1 MIPLDT
7 TLADALEAA
16 RGLLAEERRMS
27 KRALITGVT
36 GQDGSYLAEFLLDEG
51 YEVFGMVRRASTEN
65 FERIAHL
72 IDRITLVQAD
82 LLDQFSLVGRPRG
95 VVAERGL
102 QPRRA
107 ELRADVLE
115 ASPC

>member
-1 MIPLDT
+1 
-7 TLADALEAA
+7 
-16 RGLLAEERRMS
+16 MS
-27 KRALITGVT
+27 KRVLITGVT
-36 GQDGSYLAEFLLDEG
+36 GQDGSYLAEFLLEQG

-82 LLDQFSLVGRPRG
+82 LLDQFSLVGALEESRPQE
-95 VVAERGL
+95 VYNLAAQSFVPDL
-102 QPRRA
+102 
-107 ELRADVLE
+107 VE